1 MADDQPEPTQSF
13 AADGGSGDEQKEIGD
28 LREQVRDLQKQLG
41 ALSQTVAQYAA
52 RIIFDRGDQE
62 YDHLDGAL
70 ELQRHRIDELYRR
83 REEPTQ
89 TQGTSTTSSDC
100 DEWVVLKDGGSNGAV
115 GSWPTLTYTL
125 KDKNSGATI
134 ATGVAMT
141 GRGKRLSP
149 MPITEG
155 TRGRG
160 YYNSLGDPV
169 LTWVD
174 ETYDYNF
181 CIGS

>member
-1 MADDQPEPTQSF
+1 MADDDQPEPTQSF
-13 AADGGSGDEQKEIGD
+13 AGDSGSGDEQKEIGD

-89 TQGTSTTSSDC
+89 TQGTSGGGAQ
-100 DEWVVLKDGGSNGAV
+100 EWVVVADGGGT
-115 GSWPTLTYTL
+115 GSIGSFPTWTYTL
-125 KDKNSGATI
+125 KDKDSGSILFTAIPVTDNGGRYLKVPTNSA
-134 ATGVAMT
+134 
-141 GRGKRLSP
+141 
-149 MPITEG
+149 

-160 YYNSLGDPV
+160 YIDASGNPV
-169 LTWVD
+169 LTWVNEWAD
-174 ETYDYNF
+174 IFSCVT
-181 CIGS
+181 